1 MFAVAHMTIRILD
14 YLEAGL
20 MSSEMIPASR
30 EAGRYSLVG
39 LVYIS
44 ELLLWIDCVLLP
56 LDC

>member
-1 MFAVAHMTIRILD
+1 MFAVAHMTIRTLD

-30 EAGRYSLVG
+30 EVGRYSLVG
-39 LVYIS
+39 LVYIG
-44 ELLLWIDCVLLP
+44 ELLLWIDCLFLS